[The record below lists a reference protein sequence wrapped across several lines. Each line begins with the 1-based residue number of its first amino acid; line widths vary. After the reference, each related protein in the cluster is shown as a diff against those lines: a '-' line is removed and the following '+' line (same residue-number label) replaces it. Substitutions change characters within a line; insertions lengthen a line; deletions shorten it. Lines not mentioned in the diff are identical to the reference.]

1 LGLVPIPLSGSHAT
15 SNPPLKRKLLWSWI
29 ANGYFATLPDQ
40 WLSLTTPLQYRR
52 YVALK
57 FAVAELTGKNSEL
70 KIHRHL
76 ASQSASH
83 PGSERVLALLDHF
96 TVQGVNGE
104 HDVSVSQVIGPH
116 LEAMFDDDPAVIQ
129 QTVKSLVHQVAL
141 GTSFLHHCGVVHA
154 GRSATLST
162 EAEYKIDWYNLD
174 LHKGNIAFEI
184 PDLDGTPEE
193 MVMIT
198 LGVPPHCV
206 PVVTRDQLRQT
217 DSLPK
222 YLVFP
227 GNLVDLVK
235 QDDMRVKII
244 DLGEGSFVTISTVLS
259 SIKVLQHSSVPRYL
273 KTCTPRYKFG
283 HRRPS
288 STISRRRL

>member
-15 SNPPLKRKLLWSWI
+15 SNPPLKRKLLWPWI
-29 ANGYFATLPDQ
+29 ANDYFATLPDQ
-40 WLSLTTPLQYRR
+40 WLPLTTPLQYRR

-116 LEAMFDDDPAVIQ
+116 LEAMFDDDPTVIQ

-184 PDLDGTPEE
+184 PDLDGTSEE
-193 MVMIT
+193 MCDDH
-198 LGVPPHCV
+198 LGRAAALCTSGYSRSAASDRFTSQISGLPRESGGPCEARRHACKDNRLGGRFVCDDLNCV
-206 PVVTRDQLRQT
+206 V
-217 DSLPK
+217 
-222 YLVFP
+222 
-227 GNLVDLVK
+227 
-235 QDDMRVKII
+235 
-244 DLGEGSFVTISTVLS
+244 E
-259 SIKVLQHSSVPRYL
+259 H
-273 KTCTPRYKFG
+273 
-283 HRRPS
+283 
-288 STISRRRL
+288 